1 MNDFGSVFAGS
12 PGRRT
17 VACMNKLIAS
27 IAAAAALAGCGSSD
41 HPKPPAKPRFTAAVD
56 NTWFPLPPGTRWV
69 YRGVKDG
76 KPSRDVVTVGHATRM
91 IQGVP
96 CAVVTDMLYEKGK
109 LEERTTDWYSQDSAG
124 NVWYYGE
131 QTAELYP
138 DGRVKNTSGTWQAG
152 VRGGVDA
159 GGGGEECVGRGGGG
173 GARGSG
179 RDLHARKPARRPD
192 WPAGVLQGPG

>member
-1 MNDFGSVFAGS
+1 MNAFGSVIAGS

-27 IAAAAALAGCGSSD
+27 IAAAAVLAGCGSSD

-56 NTWFPLPPGTRWV
+56 NPWFPLRPGTRWV

-76 KPSRDVVTVGHATRM
+76 KPSRDVVTVEHATRT

-96 CAVVTDMLYEKGK
+96 CAIVTDMLYEKGK

-124 NVWYYGE
+124 NVWDYGG
-131 QTAELYP
+131 QRR
-138 DGRVKNTSGTWQAG
+138 GRSPAGAGKNT
-152 VRGGVDA
+152 
-159 GGGGEECVGRGGGG
+159 VG
-173 GARGSG
+173 
-179 RDLHARKPARRPD
+179 
-192 WPAGVLQGPG
+192 

>member
-1 MNDFGSVFAGS
+1 MNDFRSVIAGS
-12 PGRRT
+12 RGGRT
-17 VACMNKLIAS
+17 VACMNKLIACT
-27 IAAAAALAGCGSSD
+27 AAAAALAGCGSSD

-76 KPSRDVVTVGHATRM
+76 KPSRDVVTVEHATRT

-152 VRGGVDA
+152 
-159 GGGGEECVGRGGGG
+159 GGGG
-173 GARGSG
+173 
-179 RDLHARKPARRPD
+179 
-192 WPAGVLQGPG
+192 PAGVYMPPNPPLGPTRRPGEFQRPAPGPQPG